1 MGAEIDIGG
10 GGDGKFV
17 SQGSQV
23 LALLPQT
30 QDDVGTIEQ
39 APLTLWSPNLG
50 VLNNGSQGLVEY
62 QESGDSSGF
71 LNISN
76 NQSQKQGLLGQQ
88 IQTETGL
95 YPISALFPVDVSK
108 LPAQKLIQEQEILLG
123 TTSVTGMKHLPD
135 FQCLEMP
142 NTSFVNK
149 VFEQAMQSFK
159 ANYNDLG
166 GWQDAVKLGIKY
178 AATEMVRLVESRA
191 MPVNNRV
198 FGFGLGDWEELRK
211 VTGVGIVP

>member
-10 GGDGKFV
+10 GGDGKFM

-50 VLNNGSQGLVEY
+50 VLNNGGQGLVE
-62 QESGDSSGF
+62 
-71 LNISN
+71 
-76 NQSQKQGLLGQQ
+76 QQ

-159 ANYNDLG
+159 ANYDDLG